1 MKPWFGDIR
10 RSSLVSRLVLLAA
23 GWSVALLVVAGF
35 GLTAFYRQAAVT
47 RFEAGLNEVINGLAA
62 ETTVDVEQ
70 GGQVFAPAMTDA
82 RAFRPYSGYYWQIAE
97 LDGKG
102 GVRALSKSRSLWD
115 SALNIPPLAVEK
127 MQKQA
132 GRTAYF
138 DAVDPLGRPIHVGAQ
153 LARLPGRTE
162 PVVFMAAENRSSID
176 SDSSRFGVTIVI
188 ALILVGAGLV
198 AVVLVQVRVGLQPV
212 FKLRRELA
220 NVRTGKI
227 ERLEGEYPIELAPL
241 AGELNA
247 LVSHNQDVVERQRT
261 HVGNLAHALKT
272 PLSVMLTE
280 ARQQP
285 GPLSS
290 VVEHQAEV
298 MREQVDHHLR
308 RARAAAR
315 SQTLGERTPVAPVL
329 DELAVTLERIFQD
342 KNLEIDWRC
351 PDDLCFQ
358 GERQD
363 LLEIVGNL
371 MENGG
376 KFGRRRVKVA
386 AAPLTDSTFSMTI
399 EDDGAGLPA
408 DRRGEVLKRGA
419 RLDENAPGS
428 GLGLNIVDE
437 LARAYGGSLEL
448 GKSEMGGLKV
458 SLVLPR
464 IRDLKAAF
472 GKP

>member
-47 RFEAGLNEVINGLAA
+47 RFEAGLEEVINGLAA
-62 ETTVDVEQ
+62 ETTVDVER
-70 GGQVFAPAMTDA
+70 GGQVFAPPMTDA
-82 RAFRPYSGYYWQIAE
+82 RAYRLYSGYYWQIAE

-102 GVRALSKSRSLWD
+102 GVRALSKSQSLWD
-115 SALNIPPLAVEK
+115 SSLPMPAASIELMK
-127 MQKQA
+127 SQA
-132 GRTAYF
+132 GRTVYF
-138 DAVDPLGRPIHVGAQ
+138 DAADPLGRPIHVGAQ
-153 LARLPGRTE
+153 LARLPDRTA
-162 PVVFMAAENRSSID
+162 PVIFMAAENRSSID
-176 SDSSRFGVTIVI
+176 ADSSRFAVTIVI
-188 ALILVGAGLV
+188 ALILVGVGLV

-220 NVRTGKI
+220 DVRKGTI
-227 ERLEGEYPIELAPL
+227 ERLEGEYPVELAPL

-285 GPLSS
+285 GALST

-298 MREQVDHHLR
+298 MRQQVDHHLR

-351 PDDLCFQ
+351 PDELCFQ

-363 LLEIVGNL
+363 LLEMAGNL

-376 KFGRRRVKVA
+376 KFGRRRVRVNA
-386 AAPLTDSTFSMTI
+386 TPLSEITLRLTI

-408 DRRGEVLKRGA
+408 DRRSEVLKRGA

-448 GKSEMGGLKV
+448 GQSDMGGLKAT
-458 SLVLPR
+458 LVLPR
-464 IRDLKAAF
+464 I
-472 GKP
+472 GT